1 MWQNCWKGSEMDSTS
16 RAVWTDTTI
25 GDVID
30 IFDSKR
36 IPLNGSERKQ
46 RQGQYP
52 YYGASGVIDYIDD
65 YIFNGRYLLIAEDG
79 ENLNSRKLP
88 VAFFAK
94 GKFWVNNHAHIV
106 RAKVDVADDHFL
118 FSWFAQ
124 ANISGYITGAA
135 QPKLSQENLK
145 RIELSLPTLPTQ
157 RKIAAILSAYD
168 NLIENNQR
176 RIKILEEMVQ
186 NLYREW
192 FIKFRFPGYQNARFV
207 DSQLGRIPEGW
218 KVVKLGKLLE
228 IRKGKN
234 ITKKTIVEGSVPVV
248 AGGMTP
254 AYYHNAPNTRQ
265 PVITISASGANAGF
279 VCLYHEDV
287 WASDCSVIDS
297 DTTPHVYYFYL
308 YLKHRHTEVTRL
320 QRGAAQPH
328 VYPKDLMD
336 INANDVPMELLER
349 FNQEVT
355 AVFQMIRN
363 LTLKNTILRRTRDL
377 LLPRLISGEV
387 DVSELDITIPEEATA

>member
-1 MWQNCWKGSEMDSTS
+1 MDSIS
-16 RAVWTDTTI
+16 QAEWSETTI

-36 IPLNGSERKQ
+36 IPLSGSVRQQ

-88 VAFFAK
+88 IAFFAK

-106 RAKVDVADDHFL
+106 RSKAGVADDHFL

-124 ANISGYITGAA
+124 SNISGYITGAA

-145 RIELSLPTLPTQ
+145 RIELCLPPLPTQ

-168 NLIENNQR
+168 DLIENNLR
-176 RIKILEEMVQ
+176 RIKILEEMAQ

-192 FIKFRFPGYQNARFV
+192 FVKFRFRGHQHARFT
-207 DSQLGRIPEGW
+207 DSPLGEIPEGW
-218 KVVKLGKLLE
+218 EVKRLGEILELNYGKALRKEDRREGNVPVYGSSGVVGYHDVPLVKGPG
-228 IRKGKN
+228 IVVGRKGN
-234 ITKKTIVEGSVPVV
+234 VGSVYWSDESFFPIDTAYFVTSKMPLRFLFYDLQTKNFLNNDAAV
-248 AGGMTP
+248 PGLNRNQAYSLETVTPPKGIMTRFCQF
-254 AYYHNAPNTRQ
+254 ANDFERQ
-265 PVITISASGANAGF
+265 AAV
-279 VCLYHEDV
+279 L
-287 WASDCSVIDS
+287 
-297 DTTPHVYYFYL
+297 
-308 YLKHRHTEVTRL
+308 RL
-320 QRGAAQPH
+320 Q
-328 VYPKDLMD
+328 
-336 INANDVPMELLER
+336 
-349 FNQEVT
+349 
-355 AVFQMIRN
+355 
-363 LTLKNTILRRTRDL
+363 NTILRRTRDL

-387 DVSELDITIPEEATA
+387 DVSELDIAVPEEVAA